1 MKLILLIGFASIL
14 ISPPIISIIIRG
26 GRKSPS
32 EAIMKDFGKFMNY
45 DKEFWEDEEC
55 LNCQQGKEQ

>member
-1 MKLILLIGFASIL
+1 MKYILLIGMFLIL
-14 ISPPIISIIIRG
+14 FIPPIVSIIIRG

-32 EAIMKDFGKFMNY
+32 EEIMKDFGEFMNY

-55 LNCQQGKEQ
+55 LNCGEEKEQ